1 MSDSR
6 YYFVTVAS
14 GLEAILESELIE
26 LGLEEVKAVGS
37 GAYFTGTLEQAY
49 RVCLWSRVA
58 NRVLLPLGEFPA
70 NSPEELYR
78 YVRTLNWAKH
88 MDVHDTL
95 AVDFFSANSNIT
107 HTRYGALK
115 VKDAIVDQFRE
126 ATGERPNVER
136 ETPSIRVNVYVYRN
150 KARIALD
157 LAGASLHRRGYRD
170 DMTTAPMKENLAA
183 ALLYGMKWPAMAK
196 QGKSFCDPLC
206 GSGTILIEA
215 AMIAADIA
223 PQLTRSYFGFVG
235 WKGHQKTL
243 WQKLLQE
250 AHERAEAGK
259 AKMSCA
265 ISGSDKSTKVVAIAE
280 NNIRRAGLQDFV
292 SVCVANI
299 EQIHYLNELP
309 QGLVLSNP
317 PYGVRLDKEG
327 SIGSLYGLIGR
338 SLKTYFPGWTVGL
351 FTGSPDLLH
360 RMRLKTGSVLKC
372 NNGGIE
378 CRLMQAEIPESTAK
392 SEAVSGSEAARAIW
406 GAAEKKTQRAEMFAN
421 RLRKNFK
428 PLEKWTRA
436 EGISCYRVYDADL
449 PEYAVAIDVYEADQR
464 YVHVQEYRAPANI
477 DRDIA
482 RERLDAV
489 LAEIPD
495 VLGCDPE
502 AIRLKQRK
510 RQSGTQQY
518 EKLEDFQSAG
528 RDTHIVEE
536 YGARFEVNLSDYL
549 DTGIFSDHR
558 KIRQWIAKASRGKRF
573 LNLFAYTGT
582 ASVQAALGGAI
593 STTTIDMSNNYL
605 AWAQRNMALNPSVAD
620 GQHEFIREDCL
631 EWLAE
636 NSGEAQFD
644 LILLDPPT
652 FSNSKSMDKDWDVQ
666 RDHVR
671 VIRQAM
677 RLLSKDGLLIFSNN
691 FRKFR
696 LDEQNLDRNLIENR
710 TRDSIPRDYARNQKI
725 HQCYFIRHRQ

>member
-6 YYFVTVAS
+6 SYFVTVAS
-14 GLEAILESELIE
+14 GLEAILESELID

-136 ETPSIRVNVYVYRN
+136 ETPSIRINVYVYRN

-196 QGKSFCDPLC
+196 QGMSFCDPLC

-223 PQLTRSYFGFVG
+223 PQLTRSYFGFAG
-235 WKGHQKTL
+235 WKGHQKII

-250 AHERAEAGK
+250 AHDRAEAGK
-259 AKMSCA
+259 AAMSCA
-265 ISGSDKSTKVVAIAE
+265 IAGSDKSTKVVGIAE
-280 NNIRRAGLQDFV
+280 DNIRRAGLQDFV

-309 QGLVLSNP
+309 HGLVLSNP

-327 SIGSLYGLIGR
+327 SIGRLYGLIGR

-360 RMRLKTGSVLKC
+360 RMRLKTGNVLKC

-378 CRLMQAEIPESTAK
+378 CRLMQAEIPESEAK
-392 SEAVSGSEAARAIW
+392 PAAITGSDAARAIW

-436 EGISCYRVYDADL
+436 KGISCYRVYDADL
-449 PEYAVAIDVYEADQR
+449 PEYAVVVDVYEADQR

-482 RERLDAV
+482 RQRLDAI
-489 LAEIPD
+489 LGEIPD

-510 RQSGTQQY
+510 RQSGAQQY
-518 EKLEDFQSAG
+518 EKLEDFKSAG

-582 ASVQAALGGAI
+582 ASVQAALGGAT

-605 AWAQRNMALNPSVAD
+605 AWAQRNMALNPSVAE

-631 EWLAE
+631 EWLRE

-696 LDEQNLDRNLIENR
+696 LDEKNLDRNLIENR